1 MARKS
6 KKRNKVER
14 GTSIGVRVVGR
25 TVGIAVKTLV
35 TLFLIGVITGCIV
48 ITAMMIYVM
57 NFMDNDNSVSLD
69 DISLSFTTM
78 FYAQNSEGGWEEI
91 YRLSG
96 DENRIEVSIEDI
108 PQEVQYAFVATEDK
122 RFYDHDGVDW
132 FRTASVTMQSILNGD
147 LEQGGGSTI
156 TQQLIKNV
164 TNDNDVT
171 PVRKLRE
178 IFRALQLERDY
189 SKEEILESYLN
200 IIFLGGRTYG
210 IEAASQNYF
219 GCHVW
224 ELTVPEAASLAA
236 MTRSPNNM
244 RPDLHPIE
252 NLVRRNNYV
261 LPMMYEEGYIT
272 EAELQEYLATPVVTV
287 GQTEEEYTEVVDYML
302 NGGEKFN
309 PCINEEQYTALL
321 ENRVIVDDTVQ
332 SDGETQT
339 ISSGVS
345 SYYIDTVIRDVVSD
359 LMEENEWTEEY
370 ADNQLR
376 SGGYRIY
383 TCVDLDMQDYLE
395 EKFCDWHTFSASQLT
410 PNENGEI
417 PEAAMVIMDYE
428 GHILALVGGK
438 GEKTNTL
445 SFNRATQ
452 ATRSPGSAIKPL
464 ASYGQALEYDLIN
477 WSTILNDSPVMK
489 DEDGNDWP
497 KNYER
502 DYRGNMTVVE
512 ALRISR
518 NTIPVKILQQLTP
531 ERSLDF
537 MRNKLGFTT
546 LDDRDCSLAPLG
558 VGSLTYGVH
567 LDELTAAFATFGNG
581 GYYYGPIVYERI
593 EDTSGNLILDN
604 TPQKSRAFSED
615 TAYIMNRLL
624 KVVVDS
630 GTGTGAKLDNMPVV
644 GKTGTTTD
652 YYDMSFVGL
661 SPYYVAGVWTGYD
674 TQAVLPSSQMY
685 DCDTI
690 WGNIMSGLHE
700 GLETIDF
707 TPSDNVVQAEYC
719 KSTGLLASSG
729 CSTATGYFKA
739 NALPDYCSGHYS
751 QSSGSGSGSDS
762 GSGNAGDSGSGTD
775 SGDGSGDVGS
785 FEVSDG
791 ATPDTAT
798 DPDSPVTDS
807 PVTDSP
813 VAPG

>member
-14 GTSIGVRVVGR
+14 GTSIGVRVIGR
-25 TVGIAVKTLV
+25 TVGIAIKTLV

-48 ITAMMIYVM
+48 VTAMMIYVM

-78 FYAQNSEGGWEEI
+78 FYAQNDEGGWEEI
-91 YRLSG
+91 YRMAG

-108 PQEVQYAFVATEDK
+108 PKDVQYAFVATEDK
-122 RFYDHDGVDW
+122 RFYDHEGVDW
-132 FRTASVTMQSILNGD
+132 IRTAKVTISSILNASLD
-147 LEQGGGSTI
+147 QGGGSTI

-164 TNDNDVT
+164 TNDDVVT

-189 SKEEILESYLN
+189 SKDEILESYLN
-200 IIFLGGRTYG
+200 IILLGGRNYG

-224 ELTVPEAASLAA
+224 ELTIPQAASLAA
-236 MTRSPNNM
+236 TTRSPNRL
-244 RPDLHPIE
+244 RPDLNPID
-252 NLVRRNNYV
+252 NYVRRNNYV
-261 LPMMYEEGYIT
+261 LPMMYQEGYIT
-272 EAELQEYLATPVVTV
+272 EAELEEYLATPVVTV
-287 GQTEEEYTEVVDYML
+287 GQTEEEYIEMVDFMLYGDEDAKPYITQQQHDELLANRITIDEEVS
-302 NGGEKFN
+302 
-309 PCINEEQYTALL
+309 
-321 ENRVIVDDTVQ
+321 Q
-332 SDGETQT
+332 SDDVQT
-339 ISSGVS
+339 LSSGVS
-345 SYYIDTVIRDVVSD
+345 SYYIDTVIRDVIAD

-383 TCVDLDMQDYLE
+383 TCVDMDMQDYLE
-395 EKFCDWHTFSASQLT
+395 EKFCDWHTFSSSQLT

-417 PEAAMVIMDYE
+417 PEAAMAIMDYD

-464 ASYGQALEYDLIN
+464 ASYGQALEYDFIN
-477 WSTILNDSPVMK
+477 WSTVLNDSPVMK
-489 DEDGNDWP
+489 DEDGNNWP

-567 LDELTAAFATFGNG
+567 LDELAAAFATFGNG
-581 GYYYGPIVYERI
+581 GYYYEPIVYERI

-604 TPQKSRAFSED
+604 SPQKSRAFSED

-630 GTGTGAKLDNMPVV
+630 GTGTGAKLGDMPVV

-674 TQAVLPSSQMY
+674 TQAVLPSNQMY

-690 WGNIMSGLHE
+690 WGNVMDELHE
-700 GLETIDF
+700 GLEVIDF
-707 TPSDNVVQAEYC
+707 TPSDNVVQATYC
-719 KSTGLLASSG
+719 KTTGLLASSG

-739 NALPDYCSGHYS
+739 NALPDYCTGHYT
-751 QSSGSGSGSDS
+751 QPDPDESGE
-762 GSGNAGDSGSGTD
+762 GDD
-775 SGDGSGDVGS
+775 DVGS
-785 FEVSDG
+785 FEISDG
-791 ATPDTAT
+791 TTPDTAT
-798 DPDSPVTDS
+798 DPDSPVT
-807 PVTDSP
+807 
-813 VAPG
+813 PG

>member
-14 GTSIGVRVVGR
+14 GTSIGVRVIGR
-25 TVGIAVKTLV
+25 TVGIAIKTLV

-48 ITAMMIYVM
+48 VTAMMIYVM

-78 FYAQNSEGGWEEI
+78 FYAQNDEGGWEEI
-91 YRLSG
+91 YRMAG

-108 PQEVQYAFVATEDK
+108 PKDVQYAFVATEDK
-122 RFYDHDGVDW
+122 RFYDHEGVDW
-132 FRTASVTMQSILNGD
+132 IRTAKVTISSILNASLD
-147 LEQGGGSTI
+147 QGGGSTI

-164 TNDNDVT
+164 TNDDVVT

-189 SKEEILESYLN
+189 SKDEILESYLN
-200 IIFLGGRTYG
+200 IILLGGRNYG

-224 ELTVPEAASLAA
+224 ELTIPQAASLAA
-236 MTRSPNNM
+236 TTRSPNRL
-244 RPDLHPIE
+244 RPDLNPID
-252 NLVRRNNYV
+252 NYVRRNNYV
-261 LPMMYEEGYIT
+261 LPMMYQEGYIT
-272 EAELQEYLATPVVTV
+272 EAELEEYLATPVVTV
-287 GQTEEEYTEVVDYML
+287 GQTEEEYIEMVDFMLYGDEDTKPYITQQQHDELLANRITIDEEVS
-302 NGGEKFN
+302 
-309 PCINEEQYTALL
+309 
-321 ENRVIVDDTVQ
+321 Q
-332 SDGETQT
+332 SDDVQT
-339 ISSGVS
+339 LSSGVS
-345 SYYIDTVIRDVVSD
+345 SYYIDTVIRDVIAD

-383 TCVDLDMQDYLE
+383 TCVDMDMQDYLE
-395 EKFCDWHTFSASQLT
+395 EKFCDWHTFSSSQLT

-417 PEAAMVIMDYE
+417 PEAAMAIMDYD

-464 ASYGQALEYDLIN
+464 ASYGQALEYDFIN
-477 WSTILNDSPVMK
+477 WSTVLNDSPVMK
-489 DEDGNDWP
+489 DEDGNNWP

-581 GYYYGPIVYERI
+581 GYYYEPIVYERI

-604 TPQKSRAFSED
+604 SPQKSRAFSED

-630 GTGTGAKLDNMPVV
+630 GTGTGAKLGDMPVV

-674 TQAVLPSSQMY
+674 TQAVLPSNQMY

-690 WGNIMSGLHE
+690 WGNIMGELHE
-700 GLETIDF
+700 GLEVIDF
-707 TPSDNVVQAEYC
+707 TPSDNVVQATYC
-719 KSTGLLASSG
+719 KTTGLLASSG

-739 NALPDYCSGHYS
+739 NALPDYCTGHYT
-751 QSSGSGSGSDS
+751 QPDPDESGE
-762 GSGNAGDSGSGTD
+762 GDD
-775 SGDGSGDVGS
+775 DVGS
-785 FEVSDG
+785 FEISDG
-791 ATPDTAT
+791 TTPDTAT
-798 DPDSPVTDS
+798 DPDSPVT
-807 PVTDSP
+807 
-813 VAPG
+813 PG

>member
-6 KKRNKVER
+6 KQRNKVER

-78 FYAQNSEGGWEEI
+78 FYAQNDEGGWEEI

-108 PQEVQYAFVATEDK
+108 PMEVQYAFVATEDK
-122 RFYDHDGVDW
+122 RFYDHEGVDW
-132 FRTASVTMQSILNGD
+132 FRTARVTLSSILNAGLD
-147 LEQGGGSTI
+147 QGGGSTI

-164 TNDNDVT
+164 TNDDDVT

-189 SKEEILESYLN
+189 SKDEILESYLN

-210 IEAASQNYF
+210 IEAAAQNYF

-224 ELTVPEAASLAA
+224 ELSVPQAASLAA
-236 MTRSPNNM
+236 MTKSPNNK

-302 NGGEKFN
+302 YGDEDFD
-309 PCINEEQYTALL
+309 PCITQEQHDELL
-321 ENRVIVDDTVQ
+321 ANRIVIDEGVSDSDDVQ
-332 SDGETQT
+332 TL
-339 ISSGVS
+339 SSGVS
-345 SYYIDTVIRDVVSD
+345 SYYIDTVIRDVIED

-370 ADNQLR
+370 ADSQLR

-383 TCVDLDMQDYLE
+383 TCVDMEMQDYLE
-395 EKFCDWHTFSASQLT
+395 EKFCDWTTFSSSQLS

-438 GEKTNTL
+438 GEKTATL

-464 ASYGQALEYDLIN
+464 ASYGQALEYDMIN
-477 WSTILNDSPVMK
+477 WSTVLNDSAVMK
-489 DEDGNDWP
+489 DENGNDWP

-581 GYYYGPIVYERI
+581 GYYYEPVVYERI
-593 EDTSGNLILDN
+593 EDTAGNLILDN
-604 TPQKSRAFSED
+604 TSQKSRAFSED

-630 GTGTGAKLDNMPVV
+630 GTGTGAKLGDMPVV

-674 TQAVLPSSQMY
+674 TQAVLPSSKMY

-690 WGNIMSGLHE
+690 WGNIMGELHE
-700 GLETIDF
+700 GLDVIDF
-707 TPSDNVVQAEYC
+707 TPSDNVVQATYC
-719 KSTGLLASSG
+719 KTTGLLASSG

-739 NALPDYCSGHYS
+739 NALPDYCTGHYT
-751 QSSGSGSGSDS
+751 QSDS
-762 GSGNAGDSGSGTD
+762 SESGDGGDSGEG
-775 SGDGSGDVGS
+775 GDDVGS

-791 ATPDTAT
+791 TTPETAT
-798 DPDSPVTDS
+798 DPDSPV
-807 PVTDSP
+807 
-813 VAPG
+813 APG

>member
-14 GTSIGVRVVGR
+14 GTSIGVRVIGR
-25 TVGIAVKTLV
+25 TVGIAIKTLV

-48 ITAMMIYVM
+48 VTAMMIYVM

-78 FYAQNSEGGWEEI
+78 FYAQNDEGGWEEI
-91 YRLSG
+91 YRMAG

-108 PQEVQYAFVATEDK
+108 PKDVQYAFVATEDK
-122 RFYDHDGVDW
+122 RFYDHEGVDW
-132 FRTASVTMQSILNGD
+132 IRTASVTLKSLLNASLD
-147 LEQGGGSTI
+147 QGGGSTI

-164 TNDNDVT
+164 TNDDVVT

-189 SKEEILESYLN
+189 SKDEILESYLN
-200 IIFLGGRTYG
+200 IILLGGRNYG

-224 ELTVPEAASLAA
+224 ELTIPQAASLAA
-236 MTRSPNNM
+236 TTRSPNRL
-244 RPDLHPIE
+244 RPDLNPID
-252 NLVRRNNYV
+252 NYVRRNNYV
-261 LPMMYEEGYIT
+261 LPMMYQEGYIT
-272 EAELQEYLATPVVTV
+272 EAELEEYLATPVVTV
-287 GQTEEEYTEVVDYML
+287 GQTEEEYIEMVDFMLYGDEDAKPYITQQQHDELLANRITIDEEVS
-302 NGGEKFN
+302 
-309 PCINEEQYTALL
+309 
-321 ENRVIVDDTVQ
+321 Q
-332 SDGETQT
+332 SDDVQT
-339 ISSGVS
+339 LSSGVS
-345 SYYIDTVIRDVVSD
+345 SYYIDTVIRDVIAD

-383 TCVDLDMQDYLE
+383 TCVDMDMQDYLE
-395 EKFCDWHTFSASQLT
+395 EKFCDWHTFSSSQLT

-417 PEAAMVIMDYE
+417 PEAAMAIMDYD

-464 ASYGQALEYDLIN
+464 ASYGQALEYDFIN
-477 WSTILNDSPVMK
+477 WSTVLNDSPVMK
-489 DEDGNDWP
+489 DEDGNNWP
-497 KNYER
+497 NNYER

-581 GYYYGPIVYERI
+581 GYYYEPVVYERI
-593 EDTSGNLILDN
+593 
-604 TPQKSRAFSED
+604 
-615 TAYIMNRLL
+615 
-624 KVVVDS
+624 
-630 GTGTGAKLDNMPVV
+630 
-644 GKTGTTTD
+644 
-652 YYDMSFVGL
+652 
-661 SPYYVAGVWTGYD
+661 
-674 TQAVLPSSQMY
+674 
-685 DCDTI
+685 
-690 WGNIMSGLHE
+690 
-700 GLETIDF
+700 
-707 TPSDNVVQAEYC
+707 
-719 KSTGLLASSG
+719 
-729 CSTATGYFKA
+729 
-739 NALPDYCSGHYS
+739 
-751 QSSGSGSGSDS
+751 
-762 GSGNAGDSGSGTD
+762 
-775 SGDGSGDVGS
+775 
-785 FEVSDG
+785 
-791 ATPDTAT
+791 
-798 DPDSPVTDS
+798 
-807 PVTDSP
+807 
-813 VAPG
+813 